1 MIRVSISPTRSAT
14 YAVCAATCAYCIR
27 IDRAGISAVHA
38 VPCANDRRFR
48 QGVLPGLCADL
59 DLRAVLLACKKFC
72 QKLPSFQ
79 NIHHPACT
87 AKLVFRVEQ
96 QVHLTAY
103 GNFRLHRFKRHFQKR
118 RQRRRHQNCHI
129 PQRNRKVL
137 HKRPVD
143 LRHVAPCHAL
153 VEHAEENAHN
163 LV

>member
-1 MIRVSISPTRSAT
+1 MMRVSISPTRSAT

-27 IDRAGISAVHA
+27 IGPITATAPTSL
-38 VPCANDRRFR
+38 PFTLYRRFR

-59 DLRAVLLACKKFC
+59 DLRAVLLACEKFR

-79 NIHHPACT
+79 NIHHPACA

-129 PQRNRKVL
+129 TQRDRKAL
-137 HKRPVD
+137 HKCPVN

-153 VEHAEENAHN
+153 VEHAKENAHN